1 MAKQNV
7 WRLIFRNKN
16 KLYKICNF
24 WGWDKDAT
32 LNIKIYSN
40 PSNKLHKI
48 RKIEQTETPNPNGT
62 IKVSQKILFDDI
74 VPTDFSVNK
83 HTFHPNGILHTTNLE
98 GEKNE
103 LGIKSIPFD
112 KIETF
117 HCLTIILPKN
127 PSTYPEILEK
137 ELGKNDVVFDTEIFK
152 NSPFQ
157 INVYIVRGGKKPV
170 TFPPQE
176 LGINADIFCGEN
188 ETYILFVRCKQ
199 TIENIGKPFPPYT
212 FIGKFIQNP

>member
-1 MAKQNV
+1 M
-7 WRLIFRNKN
+7 
-16 KLYKICNF
+16 
-24 WGWDKDAT
+24 
-32 LNIKIYSN
+32 
-40 PSNKLHKI
+40 
-48 RKIEQTETPNPNGT
+48 
-62 IKVSQKILFDDI
+62 FDDI

-83 HTFHPNGILHTTNLE
+83 HTFHPSGILHTTNLE

-176 LGINADIFCGEN
+176 LGINADIFWGEN
-188 ETYILFVRCKQ
+188 ETYILL
-199 TIENIGKPFPPYT
+199 
-212 FIGKFIQNP
+212 